1 MTASS
6 WQAMQQDEA
15 VPGACCSCQYVS
27 LVCAE
32 GIEDLT
38 CQEEGT
44 QDSWCLEAG
53 SAADGAYTAGDTVR
67 PALRGDTAD
76 LGIAAVGEADG
87 DDNGCSRWSEFQ
99 GKAQELLSTPVL
111 M

>member
-1 MTASS
+1 
-6 WQAMQQDEA
+6 MQQDEA
-15 VPGACCSCQYVS
+15 APDACCSCQYGS

-38 CQEEGT
+38 FQEEGT
-44 QDSWCLEAG
+44 RDSWCLEAG
-53 SAADGAYTAGDTVR
+53 SAADEACTADGIVQ
-67 PALRGDTAD
+67 PALRDDTAD

-87 DDNGCSRWSEFQ
+87 DDNGCSRLSEFQ
-99 GKAQELLSTPVL
+99 DKAQELLSTPVL